1 MFKFQVARCM
11 SLLISHVDIQGT
23 RQFALSASAK
33 LEAERQTGTTSE
45 LIRSEIAK
53 LLNGMTSVH
62 VEHPTD
68 AIDELEEDR
77 QKRQRGMRIIGK
89 VLDDRNIE
97 ERNISLLA
105 SSSSSISL
113 RWQQGK
119 FLGGGSFGSVYMA
132 INLDSG
138 DVMAVKEIKFQ
149 DVSSLEALKRSIKEE
164 MTVMQMLHHPHIV
177 NYYGVEVHRD
187 KLYIFMEYC
196 PNSLA
201 SLLEHGRIEDENV
214 IRIYAKQMLLGLEY
228 LHSKN
233 IVHRCVALTTCS
245 LLRAV

>member
-1 MFKFQVARCM
+1 
-11 SLLISHVDIQGT
+11 
-23 RQFALSASAK
+23 
-33 LEAERQTGTTSE
+33 
-45 LIRSEIAK
+45 
-53 LLNGMTSVH
+53 
-62 VEHPTD
+62 
-68 AIDELEEDR
+68 
-77 QKRQRGMRIIGK
+77 
-89 VLDDRNIE
+89 
-97 ERNISLLA
+97 
-105 SSSSSISL
+105 
-113 RWQQGK
+113 
-119 FLGGGSFGSVYMA
+119 MA

-201 SLLEHGRIEDENV
+201 GLLEHGRIEDENV
-214 IRIYAKQMLLGLEY
+214 IRIYAKQMLLGLQY

-233 IVHRCVALTTCS
+233 IVHRDVKPANTLIDVHGAIKFVDFGASKVYKNQKTLVVNGEHNSLIGTPHYMSPEVITGEQFSDMKKGAQDIWSLGCCVLEMVTGRKPWVNLDNEWAIVSIHRVARVLD
-245 LLRAV
+245 